1 MAGPGRFITFEGG
14 EGVGKSTQARRLA
27 DSLATEGV
35 PVLLTREPGGSP
47 GAEIL
52 RDMLLNGEHEWAPA
66 AEIILHFAS
75 RAEHIART
83 IRPALDAGITVICDR
98 YYDST
103 LAYQGH
109 GQGGDRRTIAV
120 LSELMGLV
128 PDLTIVLD
136 IPVATSLA
144 RLSGRGLAA
153 DRYERLGAPFFAR
166 IRDGFLAIVA
176 DNSARCVLIREG
188 ETEADAGTL
197 ATIVRGIVDRRF
209 PR

>member
-1 MAGPGRFITFEGG
+1 VATRGCFITFEGG
-14 EGVGKSTQARRLA
+14 EGAGKSTQARRLA
-27 DSLATEGV
+27 EGLAADGV

-52 RDMLLNGEHEWAPA
+52 RDILLNGRHDWAPS

-103 LAYQGH
+103 LVYQFY
-109 GQGGDRRTIAV
+109 GQGGDRHAIAV
-120 LSELMGLV
+120 LSDLMGLV
-128 PDLTIVLD
+128 PDLTLVLD
-136 IPVATSLA
+136 VSVATTQA
-144 RLSGRGLAA
+144 RLAARGQAA
-153 DRYERLGAPFFAR
+153 DRYERLGAPFFTR
-166 IRDGFLAIVA
+166 IRDGFQAVAA
-176 DNSARCVLIREG
+176 DNPARCVLVPA
-188 ETEADAGTL
+188 EADMHRLETCLRA
-197 ATIVRGIVDRRF
+197 IVDARL

>member
-1 MAGPGRFITFEGG
+1 MAIQGRFITFEGG
-14 EGVGKSTQARRLA
+14 EGAGKSTQARRLA
-27 DSLATEGV
+27 DSLAADGV

-52 RDMLLNGEHEWAPA
+52 RTMLLNGQHDWAPS

-103 LAYQGH
+103 LAYQGY

-153 DRYERLGAPFFAR
+153 DRYERLGAPFFGR

-176 DNSARCVLIREG
+176 DNPARCVLVPET
-188 ETEADAGTL
+188 ETEADAETL
-197 ATIVRGIVDRRF
+197 AAILRAIVDQRF